1 MCDNAAQ
8 KENINNV
15 NLGNLKLVFCSAP
28 WLKTEK
34 ELICGCADLVRQRAV
49 NQGAN
54 APRPQ
59 QRRVEQVWPTGGRNH
74 PNSLQRF
81 YAIHLGQKLVH
92 HPVCHSSAIMS
103 SPANT

>member
-1 MCDNAAQ
+1 MCGNAAQ

-28 WLKTEK
+28 RLKTRK

-59 QRRVEQVWPTGGRNH
+59 
-74 PNSLQRF
+74 
-81 YAIHLGQKLVH
+81 
-92 HPVCHSSAIMS
+92 
-103 SPANT
+103 